1 MRSTSFVVLALAA
14 LGLVTA
20 APVHAQDPARPQG
33 FDAGLPPLAPPPP
46 PPTVD
51 ASALPPPLEPV
62 DAGAAPEPELPVDE
76 ATLRSAESAQS
87 GPSDVLGSVVVT
99 ADRRETNLQ
108 DTPIA
113 ITAFGPDTLQDRGA
127 GNIRDLAGQVPNL
140 SIARAT
146 ISYTTQTYSLR
157 GVGETDPIQE
167 PVLAVY
173 VDDVYQPRQLGSML
187 DFNDIERI
195 EVLRGPQ
202 GTLYGRNSSA
212 GALRVI
218 TRDPDNTFH
227 TNNALT
233 YGRFNTVRA
242 QTSVSGPIVRDKL
255 YASLAYLH
263 ARRDGITYDPTLKR
277 DVNRINIDALRVKLR
292 WTPTERLDVQLTGTG
307 LVDRSDTRSYV
318 PANQPGKFS
327 TRRSYSEVLPQQ
339 DLDQA
344 SGALKIAYQ
353 LSDALELKSITA
365 AGGFNLEPVW
375 YDNDGEA
382 ALIQKNLIHYRDQ
395 YVTEELQLNGKS
407 RWVDFASGL
416 FFLHERFYVQR
427 DGYSR
432 RNAMPTDPVLNPG
445 NYGFARAHNVTKTD
459 SFAVFGEVHVKP
471 TRWLTLTGGL
481 RETVELKRFDFD
493 NKNLNLDGA
502 VTGQAIQG
510 DADHTWSALTPKGS
524 ISLQYAP
531 QVLHYL
537 TYSRG
542 FKSGG
547 FDNRATNIVLAQRAF
562 DPELVNSYETGLKIE
577 LLGRHLRLNLAGFYN
592 DYQDLQV
599 SYTDPAFPGTSV
611 RGNAGQAHTYGVELE
626 SDARLP
632 GGLSLGFAG
641 GFLEAEYDA
650 YENAGGTGVNANG
663 NRLSNA
669 PRWNTSGSLAY
680 EPPLPVPGFVRV
692 AADVQWASSYYSNA
706 LTRPEDKNPSQTFLN
721 GSLGWTAPDE
731 HLTVLLS
738 GRNLLDSQKRVS
750 STYTPGT
757 GVRYY
762 NFPDPRTVL
771 VTLRYAR

>member
-1 MRSTSFVVLALAA
+1 MRSTSYVAFALAA
-14 LGLVTA
+14 LGLAQA
-20 APVHAQDPARPQG
+20 APGYAQQPAPLL
-33 FDAGLPPLAPPPP
+33 DAGLLPPTPPPS
-46 PPTVD
+46 D
-51 ASALPPPLEPV
+51 AADAA
-62 DAGAAPEPELPVDE
+62 DAGTQEE
-76 ATLRSAESAQS
+76 ATETPPVAAS

-108 DTPIA
+108 ETPIA
-113 ITAFGPDTLQDRGA
+113 ITAFGPNALQDRAA
-127 GNIRDLAGQVPNL
+127 GSIRDLAGQVPNL

-218 TRDPDNTFH
+218 TRDPDNRFR
-227 TNNALT
+227 TNDALT

-242 QTSVSGPIVRDKL
+242 QASVSGPIVRDKL
-255 YASLAYLH
+255 YASLAFLH
-263 ARRDGITYDPTLKR
+263 ARRDGFTYAPTLKR
-277 DVNRINIDALRVKLR
+277 DVNRINVDALRIKLR
-292 WTPTERLDVQLTGTG
+292 WTPTARLDVQLTGTG
-307 LVDRSDTRSYV
+307 MIDRSDTRSYV
-318 PANQPGKFS
+318 PHNQPGGRFS

-339 DLDQA
+339 DLDQG
-344 SGALKIAYQ
+344 SGALRIAYQ

-365 AGGFNLEPVW
+365 AGGFDLDPVW

-382 ALIQKNLIHYRDQ
+382 ALIQKNLIHYNDRF
-395 YVTEELQLNGKS
+395 VTEELQLNGKT

-416 FFLHERFYVQR
+416 FFLHERFFVQR

-432 RNAMPTDPVLNPG
+432 RNTMPTDPVLNPE

-481 RETVELKRFDFD
+481 RETVELKRFAFD
-493 NKNLNLDGA
+493 NKTLNLNGD
-502 VTGQAIQG
+502 VTGQAIEG
-510 DADHTWSALTPKGS
+510 DADHVWSALTPKGS
-524 ISLQYAP
+524 VSVQYTPEVLQY
-531 QVLHYL
+531 V

-547 FDNRATNIVLAQRAF
+547 YDNRATQIALARRAF
-562 DPELVNSYETGLKIE
+562 NPELVNSYETGLKTE
-577 LLGRHLRLNLAGFYN
+577 LFGHHLRLNLAGFYN

-599 SYTDPAFPGTSV
+599 AYSDPRFPGTSV
-611 RGNAGQAHTYGVELE
+611 RGNAGEAHTYGVELE
-626 SDARLP
+626 SDAKLP
-632 GGLSLGFAG
+632 GGLSLAFAG
-641 GFLEAEYDA
+641 GFLEAKYDK
-650 YENAGGTGVNANG
+650 YENAGGPGVNANG

-669 PRWNTSGSLAY
+669 PRWNASGAAAY
-680 EPPLPVPGFVRV
+680 EPPLPVPGFVRIS
-692 AADVQWASSYYSNA
+692 ADVQWASAYYSNA
-706 LTRPEDKNPSQTFLN
+706 LTRPQDKNPPQTFFN
-721 GSLGWTAPDE
+721 GSLAWTSPDE
-731 HLTVLLS
+731 HVTLQLS

-750 STYTPGT
+750 STFTPNT

-771 VTLRYAR
+771 VTLRYQH